1 MVVVLIVAGAK
12 RDERT
17 VPSRVDCILVTCQVR
32 DVCAGQLPLASRARP
47 HHLLPRSGS
56 READLN
62 RASVAPA
69 SGFQAASTQGR
80 HQ

>member
-1 MVVVLIVAGAK
+1 MVLIVVGAK

-17 VPSRVDCILVTCQVR
+17 VPSRVDSILVTCEVQGC
-32 DVCAGQLPLASRARP
+32 VCWTASPRLQSQA
-47 HHLLPRSGS
+47 HHLLPRSEP

>member
-1 MVVVLIVAGAK
+1 MVTVLIAVGAK

-17 VPSRVDCILVTCQVR
+17 VPSRVDSIWLLARWR
-32 DVCAGQLPLASRARP
+32 DVCAGQPPLASRARP
-47 HHLLPRSGS
+47 HHLLPCSEP

-62 RASVAPA
+62 QAPVAPA
-69 SGFQAASTQGR
+69 SGFQAASTQGS